1 MLGTILEHSMYSP
14 PQQLTDRLKGFI
26 CLQGFAVAMKAGLT
40 KTELDDTVGIHPSS
54 AEELTTLRD
63 PVRLYK
69 DKKEVKINQ

>member
-1 MLGTILEHSMYSP
+1 
-14 PQQLTDRLKGFI
+14 
-26 CLQGFAVAMKAGLT
+26 MKAGLT

-69 DKKEVKINQ
+69 DQKEVKITK